1 MYKTTTQLPRETV
14 ILETA
19 YTEDY
24 AEQFQYLPIS
34 FDGKTADGKQLG
46 CSQPQCLRWR
56 LKVTYG
62 IEEIVINHIN
72 KGKGEKSY
80 VGNRNMQTRSENTS
94 VETLAW

>member
-46 CSQPQCLRWR
+46 CSQPQCLR
-56 LKVTYG
+56 
-62 IEEIVINHIN
+62 
-72 KGKGEKSY
+72 
-80 VGNRNMQTRSENTS
+80 
-94 VETLAW
+94 